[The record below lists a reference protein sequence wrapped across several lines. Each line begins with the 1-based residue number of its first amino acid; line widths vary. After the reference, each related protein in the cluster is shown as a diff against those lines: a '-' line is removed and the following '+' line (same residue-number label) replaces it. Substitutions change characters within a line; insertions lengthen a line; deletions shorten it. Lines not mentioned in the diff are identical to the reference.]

1 MVIRLTKRL
10 MHTKILKV
18 NPKSIEFSENS
29 WLDGSLPKISD
40 KTTEDAIIEAAK
52 IIKSTDNNV
61 AFPTE
66 TVYGLGGSSLNDNS
80 VSNIYK
86 AKNRPNDNPLISH
99 ISSID
104 QLNRK
109 IFNDYRNGPNIDPL
123 RNIPKIYHSLIQ
135 KLWPGPL
142 TILLHV
148 PELSSLS
155 RLTTVNQPTF
165 AVRMP
170 SDPVA
175 RALIAISDTPI
186 AAPSANASTRPSPTT
201 AQHVWHDLCGK
212 IPLILD
218 GGSCSVG
225 VESTVI
231 DGLCNPP
238 KLLRPGGLTYENIV
252 YLGGDEWS
260 DCQVE
265 TRVKKNE
272 QVRTPGMKYKH
283 YSPSASVILLIP
295 TSTFNNNTD
304 KVTLLEKIIKD
315 HCKRYKKI
323 AILTTKQ
330 LDMITNQSD
339 LFSNDLIQ
347 SHQFIIKSLGTKGE
361 EIQANLFS
369 ALRQVDEEDNV
380 DLIIVEGV
388 NEDNQ
393 GLAIMNRLEKAAGGH
408 CLPF

>member
-1 MVIRLTKRL
+1 

-18 NPKSIEFSENS
+18 NPKSIKFSKDS
-29 WLDGSLPKISD
+29 WLTGSLPKIND
-40 KTTEDAIIEAAK
+40 KSTEDAINEAAN
-52 IIKSTDNNV
+52 IIKNTDDNV

-66 TVYGLGGSSLNDNS
+66 TVYGLGGSSLNNNS

-109 IFNDYRNGPNIDPL
+109 IFNDYKSGPNIDPL
-123 RNIPKIYHSLIQ
+123 RNIPKIYHGLIQ

-148 PELSSLS
+148 PESSALSK
-155 RLTTVNQPTF
+155 LTTVNQPTF
-165 AVRMP
+165 AVRIP

-186 AAPSANASTRPSPTT
+186 AAPSANASTRPSPTK
-201 AQHVWHDLCGK
+201 AQHVWHDLHGK

-231 DGLCNPP
+231 DGLCIPP
-238 KLLRPGGLTYENIV
+238 KLLRPGGLTYENIIS
-252 YLGGDEWS
+252 LGGDEWS
-260 DCQVE
+260 ECQVE
-265 TRVKKNE
+265 THAKKNE

-295 TSTFNNNTD
+295 TSKLNNNTD

-315 HCKRYKKI
+315 HGKGYNKI
-323 AILTTKQ
+323 AILTTQQ
-330 LDMITNQSD
+330 LDNITDQSAW
-339 LFSNDLIQ
+339 FSNDLIQ
-347 SHQFIIKSLGTKGE
+347 THQFIIKRLGIKGE

-369 ALRQVDEEDNV
+369 TLRQVDEEDNV